1 MKQRHGAFSLLGAA
15 AISTLAFP
23 AFANTATQ
31 QTGTQSATING
42 SNNQVIQ
49 VINQV
54 NISHPGLGRGL
65 SNNDR
70 RTTVQGTTQG
80 TVQDSYQGATI
91 DGNGNSVYQET
102 NQINQQQSPSRPG
115 PGRGNNA
122 RHQDDDDDNQR
133 SNRRDRG
140 QRRGHDRDR
149 DDDDD
154 D

>member
-23 AFANTATQ
+23 AFADTATQ
-31 QTGTQSATING
+31 QTGTQSATIDG

-65 SNNDR
+65 GNNAR
-70 RTTVQGTTQG
+70 RTTVQGT
-80 TVQDSYQGATI
+80 VQDSSQSATV

-102 NQINQQQSPSRPG
+102 NQINQQRQSPG
-115 PGRGNNA
+115 QGNSA
-122 RHQDDDDDNQR
+122 RHDDDKQGN
-133 SNRRDRG
+133 RG
-140 QRRGHDRDR
+140 QSRGHDRDH
-149 DDDDD
+149 DDD
-154 D
+154 

>member
-15 AISTLAFP
+15 AISTLALP
-23 AFANTATQ
+23 VFANTATQ
-31 QTGTQSATING
+31 QTGTQSATIDG

-65 SNNDR
+65 GNNDR
-70 RTTVQGTTQG
+70 RGTVQG
-80 TVQDSYQGATI
+80 TVQDSSQSATI

-102 NQINQQQSPSRPG
+102 NQINQQRQS
-115 PGRGNNA
+115 PGRGNSA
-122 RHQDDDDDNQR
+122 RHSDDDNDDDKR
-133 SNRRDRG
+133 GNRG

-149 DDDDD
+149 DDD
-154 D
+154 

>member
-1 MKQRHGAFSLLGAA
+1 MKQQHGAFSLLGAA

-65 SNNDR
+65 GNNDR
-70 RTTVQGTTQG
+70 RTTVQG
-80 TVQDSYQGATI
+80 TVQDSYQGATV

-102 NQINQQQSPSRPG
+102 NQINQQQTPGRTG
-115 PGRGNNA
+115 PGRGNSA
-122 RHQDDDDDNQR
+122 RHQDDDDDNER
-133 SNRRDRG
+133 GNRRDRG

-149 DDDDD
+149 DNDDDD

>member
-1 MKQRHGAFSLLGAA
+1 MDYTTMKQRHGAFSLLGAA
-15 AISTLAFP
+15 AISTLALP
-23 AFANTATQ
+23 VFANTATQ

-65 SNNDR
+65 GNNNR
-70 RTTVQGTTQG
+70 RTTVQG
-80 TVQDSYQGATI
+80 TVQDSYQGATV

-102 NQINQQQSPSRPG
+102 NQINQQQSPSR
-115 PGRGNNA
+115 GNGV
-122 RHQDDDDDNQR
+122 RHSDDDDDDNQR
-133 SNRRDRG
+133 SNRG

>member
-1 MKQRHGAFSLLGAA
+1 M
-15 AISTLAFP
+15 
-23 AFANTATQ
+23 
-31 QTGTQSATING
+31 
-42 SNNQVIQ
+42 IQ

-65 SNNDR
+65 GNNDR
-70 RTTVQGTTQG
+70 RATVQG
-80 TVQDSYQGATI
+80 TVQDSSQSVTI

-102 NQINQQQSPSRPG
+102 NQINQQRQS
-115 PGRGNNA
+115 PGRGNSV
-122 RHQDDDDDNQR
+122 RHSGDDDDDDKRGN
-133 SNRRDRG
+133 RG

>member
-15 AISTLAFP
+15 AISTLALP
-23 AFANTATQ
+23 VFANTATQ

-65 SNNDR
+65 GNNNR
-70 RTTVQGTTQG
+70 RTTTVQG

-102 NQINQQQSPSRPG
+102 NQINQQRQS
-115 PGRGNNA
+115 PGRGNSVRN
-122 RHQDDDDDNQR
+122 RDDDDDDKR
-133 SNRRDRG
+133 SNRG
-140 QRRGHDRDR
+140 QRRGHDRDH

-154 D
+154 DD

>member
-1 MKQRHGAFSLLGAA
+1 MKQHHGAFSLLGAA
-15 AISTLAFP
+15 AISMLTFP

-65 SNNDR
+65 GNNNR
-70 RTTVQGTTQG
+70 RGTVQG
-80 TVQDSYQGATI
+80 TVQDSYQGATV

-102 NQINQQQSPSRPG
+102 NQINQQSPSRPG
-115 PGRGNNA
+115 RGQGNSA
-122 RHQDDDDDNQR
+122 RHDDDDDD
-133 SNRRDRG
+133 DRG
-140 QRRGHDRDR
+140 NRGDRDQRRGHDRDR

-154 D
+154 NDDD

>member
-1 MKQRHGAFSLLGAA
+1 MKHRHGAFSLLGAA

-31 QTGTQSATING
+31 QTGTQSAAIDG

-65 SNNDR
+65 GNNDR
-70 RTTVQGTTQG
+70 RGTVQG
-80 TVQDSYQGATI
+80 TVQDSSQSVTI

-102 NQINQQQSPSRPG
+102 NQVNQQRQS
-115 PGRGNNA
+115 PGRGNGV
-122 RHQDDDDDNQR
+122 RHSHDDDDDDDKQGN
-133 SNRRDRG
+133 RG
-140 QRRGHDRDR
+140 QRRGHDRD

-154 D
+154 DD

>member
-15 AISTLAFP
+15 AISTLALP
-23 AFANTATQ
+23 VFANTATQ

-65 SNNDR
+65 GNNDR
-70 RTTVQGTTQG
+70 RTTVQG

-102 NQINQQQSPSRPG
+102 NQINQQRQSP
-115 PGRGNNA
+115 GRSNSV
-122 RHQDDDDDNQR
+122 RDRDDDDDDDKRGN
-133 SNRRDRG
+133 RG

>member
-1 MKQRHGAFSLLGAA
+1 M
-15 AISTLAFP
+15 STLALP
-23 AFANTATQ
+23 AFANPATQ
-31 QTGTQSATING
+31 QTGTQSATIEG

-65 SNNDR
+65 GNNAR
-70 RTTVQGTTQG
+70 RGTVQGA
-80 TVQDSYQGATI
+80 VQDSYQTVTI

-102 NQINQQQSPSRPG
+102 NQVNQQRTS
-115 PGRGNNA
+115 PGRGNGV
-122 RHQDDDDDNQR
+122 RHNDDDDDDN
-133 SNRRDRG
+133 NRGHQG

-154 D
+154 

>member
-15 AISTLAFP
+15 AISTLALP
-23 AFANTATQ
+23 VFANTATQ
-31 QTGTQSATING
+31 QTGTQSATIDG

-65 SNNDR
+65 GNNDR
-70 RTTVQGTTQG
+70 RTTVQGTA
-80 TVQDSYQGATI
+80 QDSYQNATI

-102 NQINQQQSPSRPG
+102 NQINQQRQS
-115 PGRGNNA
+115 PGRGNSA
-122 RHQDDDDDNQR
+122 RHDDDDD
-133 SNRRDRG
+133 DKRG
-140 QRRGHDRDR
+140 NGRGRNQRRGNGRDR

-154 D
+154 

>member
-31 QTGTQSATING
+31 QTGTQSATIDG

-65 SNNDR
+65 GNNDR
-70 RTTVQGTTQG
+70 RGTVQG
-80 TVQDSYQGATI
+80 TVQDSSQSATV

-102 NQINQQQSPSRPG
+102 NQINQQSPTRPG
-115 PGRGNNA
+115 QGQGNSAHHDDDKRGNGRG
-122 RHQDDDDDNQR
+122 QQ
-133 SNRRDRG
+133 
-140 QRRGHDRDR
+140 RGHDRDR
-149 DDDDD
+149 DDD
-154 D
+154 